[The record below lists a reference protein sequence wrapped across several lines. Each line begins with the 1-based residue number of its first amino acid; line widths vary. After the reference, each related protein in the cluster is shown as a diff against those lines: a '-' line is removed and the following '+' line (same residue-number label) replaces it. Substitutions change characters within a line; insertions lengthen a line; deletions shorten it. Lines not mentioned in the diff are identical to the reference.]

1 MIQPSQLCQ
10 GNQQESQT
18 LDDPLR
24 HLTACHRRIE
34 ERLATLERVI
44 PHWETRADEALQ
56 AVRNAFRFFDTNGVW
71 HTEDEERSI
80 FPRMQGKLTEEER
93 GYLAELER
101 QHDTAEAAYEALR
114 AIVSELDNQRADQEW
129 IAAYAAATTRLARLY
144 RDHIASEDTRLVEIG
159 TRILSETE
167 LRTIA
172 AEMKQRRGLR

>member
-10 GNQQESQT
+10 GNRQESQT

-101 QHDTAEAAYEALR
+101 QHDAAEAAYQALR
-114 AIVSELDNQRADQEW
+114 AIVSELDNRPVDREW
-129 IAAYAAATTRLARLY
+129 IDAYAAATARLARLY
-144 RDHIASEDTRLVEIG
+144 RDHIASEDTQLVAIG
-159 TRILSETE
+159 ARILSDAE
-167 LRTIA
+167 LRIVA
-172 AEMKQRRGLR
+172 EEMKQRRGLK